1 MAARHNPPA
10 ELLEKTQRDT
20 RFRPGPAS
28 GPGRSIRAKQVVQVP
43 DIINVQAYLD
53 REATCVRVVEAG
65 YRSQLSVPLIK
76 HNEAIGEINILRR
89 ETGRFSEK
97 QIELVTRFATQDAIN
112 IENTSQLN

>member
-1 MAARHNPPA
+1 
-10 ELLEKTQRDT
+10 
-20 RFRPGPAS
+20 
-28 GPGRSIRAKQVVQVP
+28 
-43 DIINVQAYLD
+43 
-53 REATCVRVVEAG
+53 
-65 YRSQLSVPLIK
+65 LIK